1 MPNLDSSSL
10 TPFPPELSLEKSVLI
25 LDSQQEEDAKLISQ
39 VTVRPVEPD
48 AASNRIDYLPGYP
61 NVGLEPSQVY
71 RFLRRHLNTP
81 VIDELYH
88 VLWLFSVKCGRN
100 IDPLHRQRIKGREI
114 VPTEEAKLHLVWTK
128 DRIYIK
134 TMPICLLNHT
144 IWNVFLGTA
153 ATQDWR
159 TAVPFTT
166 NLDEGFDRGVALGFL
181 RSYSLLI
188 QSPLDFA
195 FAKEAHLFPE
205 DLDIDWTSWAK
216 FTAHFYGVQD
226 GQVSKRY
233 RFGQLRLNRLN
244 WLLRVIQPKAS
255 KSIWF
260 YQRRT
265 WSVGAMIV
273 ESMPVLL
280 FAFASLSLI
289 LSSMQVALATPAE
302 DLLFAHL
309 NNQNALSLQ
318 RTFWVFSVATI
329 IISVLTWFY
338 ILLIPTGI
346 FLIQMTWAIRTKGI
360 ANPNSRIMTSA
371 FYEFAKV

>member
-1 MPNLDSSSL
+1 MPSIDSSSL

-25 LDSQQEEDAKLISQ
+25 LDSKLEADAKLISQ
-39 VTVRPVEPD
+39 VAVRSVDPD
-48 AASNRIDYLPGYP
+48 AASDRIDYLPGYP
-61 NVGLEPSQVY
+61 NVDLEPSQVY
-71 RFLRRHLNTP
+71 RFLRRQLNTP

-88 VLWLFSVKCGRN
+88 VLWLFSVKSGRN

-114 VPTEEAKLHLVWTK
+114 VPTEEAKLHLVWTR

-134 TMPICLLNHT
+134 TMPVCLLNHT
-144 IWNVFLGTA
+144 MWSVFLGTA
-153 ATQDWR
+153 ATQNWR
-159 TAVPFTT
+159 TAVPSTT
-166 NLDEGFDRGVALGFL
+166 NFNEGFDRGIALGFL
-181 RSYSLLI
+181 RSYALLI

-205 DLDIDWTSWAK
+205 GLDIDWTSWAK

-309 NNQNALSLQ
+309 NSQNALSLQ

>member
-1 MPNLDSSSL
+1 MPSIDSSSL

-25 LDSQQEEDAKLISQ
+25 LDLKQEADAKLISQ

-48 AASNRIDYLPGYP
+48 AASNPIDYLPGYP

-71 RFLRRHLNTP
+71 EFLRRHLNTP

-134 TMPICLLNHT
+134 TMPVCLLNHT
-144 IWNVFLGTA
+144 IWSVFLGTA
-153 ATQDWR
+153 ATQNWR
-159 TAVPFTT
+159 TAVPSMT

-205 DLDIDWTSWAK
+205 DLDIDWTRWAK

-255 KSIWF
+255 RSIWF

-280 FAFASLSLI
+280 FAFASLSLV

-309 NNQNALSLQ
+309 NSQNALSLQ

-338 ILLIPTGI
+338 FLLIPTGI
-346 FLIQMTWAIRTKGI
+346 FLIQMTWAIRTKGV
-360 ANPNSRIMTSA
+360 ANPNSRIKTSA
-371 FYEFAKV
+371 FHEFAKV